1 MIIIITELLKIQ
13 SFKEFE
19 AEDIKI
25 IHMHFYQ
32 QKSQIDIW
40 KSLGIE
46 HYKIRRVLRLF
57 KQSLKKRS
65 SSNQAKLGKSQKL
78 TSKHEEFIKNAI

>member
-1 MIIIITELLKIQ
+1 MTELLKIQ

-32 QKSQIDIW
+32 QK
-40 KSLGIE
+40 
-46 HYKIRRVLRLF
+46 F
-57 KQSLKKRS
+57 
-65 SSNQAKLGKSQKL
+65 
-78 TSKHEEFIKNAI
+78 

>member
-1 MIIIITELLKIQ
+1 MTELLKTQ

-25 IHMHFYQ
+25 IHMYFYQ

-78 TSKHEEFIKNAI
+78 TCKHEEFIKNAI